1 MLRPALPF
9 GWRPKTTLASA
20 MGTRLEALDV
30 ATFRQ
35 VMTAFAAALEAH
47 RVELNSLNVYP
58 VPDGDTGT
66 NMVLTQRSVVEE
78 IGRLE
83 GDDPAQLAQVVGRAS
98 LMAARGNSGVILAQV
113 LRGLTERLWEG

>member
-1 MLRPALPF
+1 
-9 GWRPKTTLASA
+9 
-20 MGTRLEALDV
+20 
-30 ATFRQ
+30 
-35 VMTAFAAALEAH
+35 EAH

-113 LRGLTERLWEG
+113 LRGLTERLWEGGEAADAPALARGLDRASEEARRAVARPAEG